1 MVVMLVV
8 SDIEKS
14 VEFYN
19 KLFGL
24 QIVADFGANKTLTGG
39 LALQTQETYKKFIE
53 NDTISYGGNNF
64 ELYFEVDDF
73 DNFVDKLSGF
83 DIVYVHSIKTH
94 SWGQR
99 VIRFYDLDRNII
111 EVGENMK
118 TVCQRFLDS
127 GMTPE
132 QVASRMDVPIQ
143 YIHCLLYTSDA
154 ADD

>member
-143 YIHCLLYTSDA
+143 YIHDCIK
-154 ADD
+154 

>member
-1 MVVMLVV
+1 MKDMAVMLAV

-73 DNFVDKLSGF
+73 DNFAGKLSGF
-83 DIVYVHSIKTH
+83 DIVYVHQIKTH

-99 VIRFYDLDRNII
+99 VVRFYDLDRNII

-143 YIHCLLYTSDA
+143 YIHDCIK
-154 ADD
+154 

>member
-1 MVVMLVV
+1 MKDIVTMLVV

-14 VEFYN
+14 VKFYN

-73 DNFVDKLSGF
+73 DNFVGKLSRF
-83 DIVYVHSIKTH
+83 DIVYVHPIKTH

-99 VIRFYDLDRNII
+99 VVRFYDLDRNII

-118 TVCQRFLDS
+118 TVCRRFLDS

-143 YIHCLLYTSDA
+143 YIHDCIK
-154 ADD
+154 

>member
-1 MVVMLVV
+1 MTLVV
-8 SDIEKS
+8 
-14 VEFYN
+14 N
-19 KLFGL
+19 HLFGL

-143 YIHCLLYTSDA
+143 YIHDCIK
-154 ADD
+154 

>member
-1 MVVMLVV
+1 MKDIVVMLVV

-14 VEFYN
+14 VKFYN
-19 KLFGL
+19 NLFGL
-24 QIVADFGANKTLTGG
+24 QIIADFGANKTLTGG
-39 LALQTQETYKKFIE
+39 LALQTQETYKNFIE
-53 NDTISYGGNNF
+53 NDAISYGGNNF

-73 DNFVDKLSGF
+73 DNFAGKLNGF
-83 DIVYVHSIKTH
+83 DIVYVHPIKTH

-99 VIRFYDLDRNII
+99 VVRFYDLDRNII

-143 YIHCLLYTSDA
+143 YIHDCIK
-154 ADD
+154 

>member
-1 MVVMLVV
+1 MKDMAVMLVV
-8 SDIEKS
+8 SDIDKS

-24 QIVADFGANKTLTGG
+24 QIVADFGANKTLSGG

-53 NDTISYGGNNF
+53 TDSISYGGNNF

-73 DNFVDKLSGF
+73 DNFTSKLRNF
-83 DIVYVHSIKTH
+83 DIVYVHQIKTH

-99 VIRFYDLDRNII
+99 VVRFYDLDRNII

-118 TVCQRFLDS
+118 TVCRRFLDS

-132 QVASRMDVPIQ
+132 QVARRMDVPIQ
-143 YIHCLLYTSDA
+143 YISDCIR
-154 ADD
+154 

>member
-1 MVVMLVV
+1 MKDMAVMLVV

-73 DNFVDKLSGF
+73 DNFAGKLNGF
-83 DIVYVHSIKTH
+83 DIVYVHPLKTH

-99 VIRFYDLDRNII
+99 VVRFYDLDRNII

-143 YIHCLLYTSDA
+143 YIQDCIK
-154 ADD
+154 

>member
-1 MVVMLVV
+1 MKDMAVMLVV
-8 SDIEKS
+8 SDIDKS
-14 VEFYN
+14 VEFYS

-24 QIVADFGANKTLTGG
+24 QIVADFGANKTLSGG

-53 NDTISYGGNNF
+53 TDAISYGGNNF

-73 DNFVDKLSGF
+73 DNFTSKLRNF
-83 DIVYVHSIKTH
+83 DIVYVHPIKTH

-99 VIRFYDLDRNII
+99 VVRFYDLDRNII

-118 TVCQRFLDS
+118 TVCRRFLDS

-132 QVASRMDVPIQ
+132 QVARRMDVPIQ
-143 YIHCLLYTSDA
+143 YISDCIR
-154 ADD
+154 

>member
-143 YIHCLLYTSDA
+143 YIHDCIKEISI
-154 ADD
+154 

>member
-1 MVVMLVV
+1 MKDMVVMLVA

-73 DNFVDKLSGF
+73 DNFVGKLGGF

-99 VIRFYDLDRNII
+99 VVRFYDPDRNII

-143 YIHCLLYTSDA
+143 YIHDCIK
-154 ADD
+154 

>member
-1 MVVMLVV
+1 MLVV
-8 SDIEKS
+8 SDIDKS
-14 VEFYN
+14 VEFYS

-24 QIVADFGANKTLTGG
+24 RIVADFGANKTLSGG

-53 NDTISYGGNNF
+53 TDSISYGGNNF

-73 DNFVDKLSGF
+73 DNFTSKLHNF
-83 DIVYVHSIKTH
+83 DIVYVHQIKTH

-99 VIRFYDLDRNII
+99 VVRFYDLDRNII

-118 TVCQRFLDS
+118 TVCRRFLDS

-132 QVASRMDVPIQ
+132 QVARRMDVPIQ
-143 YIHCLLYTSDA
+143 YISDCIR
-154 ADD
+154 

>member
-1 MVVMLVV
+1 MKDMAVMLVV
-8 SDIEKS
+8 SDIDKS
-14 VEFYN
+14 VEFYS

-24 QIVADFGANKTLTGG
+24 QIVADFGANKTLSGG

-53 NDTISYGGNNF
+53 TDSISYGGNNF

-73 DNFVDKLSGF
+73 DNFTSKLRNF
-83 DIVYVHSIKTH
+83 DIVYVHQIKTH

-99 VIRFYDLDRNII
+99 VVRFYDLDRNII

-118 TVCQRFLDS
+118 TVCRRFLDS

-132 QVASRMDVPIQ
+132 QVARRMDVPVQ
-143 YIHCLLYTSDA
+143 YISDCIR
-154 ADD
+154 

>member
-1 MVVMLVV
+1 MKDMAVMLVV
-8 SDIEKS
+8 SDIDKS

-24 QIVADFGANKTLTGG
+24 QIVADFGANKTLSGG

-53 NDTISYGGNNF
+53 TDAISYGGNNF

-73 DNFVDKLSGF
+73 DNFTSKLRNF
-83 DIVYVHSIKTH
+83 DIVYVHPIKTH

-99 VIRFYDLDRNII
+99 VVRFYDLDRNII

-118 TVCQRFLDS
+118 TVCRRFLDG

-132 QVASRMDVPIQ
+132 QVARRMDVPIQ
-143 YIHCLLYTSDA
+143 YISDCIR
-154 ADD
+154 

>member
-1 MVVMLVV
+1 MKDMAVMLVV
-8 SDIEKS
+8 SDIDKS
-14 VEFYN
+14 VEFYS

-24 QIVADFGANKTLTGG
+24 QIVADFGANKTLSGG

-53 NDTISYGGNNF
+53 TDAISYGGNNF

-73 DNFVDKLSGF
+73 DNFTSKLRNF
-83 DIVYVHSIKTH
+83 DIVYVHPIKTH

-99 VIRFYDLDRNII
+99 VVRFYDLDRNII

-118 TVCQRFLDS
+118 TVCRRFLDS

-132 QVASRMDVPIQ
+132 QVARRMDVPVQ
-143 YIHCLLYTSDA
+143 YISDCIR
-154 ADD
+154 

>member
-1 MVVMLVV
+1 MKDMAVMLVV
-8 SDIEKS
+8 SDIDKS
-14 VEFYN
+14 VEFYS

-24 QIVADFGANKTLTGG
+24 RIVADFGANKTLSGG

-53 NDTISYGGNNF
+53 TDSISYGGNNF

-73 DNFVDKLSGF
+73 DNFTSKLHNF
-83 DIVYVHSIKTH
+83 DIVYVHQIKTH

-99 VIRFYDLDRNII
+99 VVRFYDLDRNII

-118 TVCQRFLDS
+118 TVCRRFLDS

-132 QVASRMDVPIQ
+132 QVARRMDVPIQ
-143 YIHCLLYTSDA
+143 YISDCIR
-154 ADD
+154 

>member
-1 MVVMLVV
+1 MLVV
-8 SDIEKS
+8 SDIDKS
-14 VEFYN
+14 VEFYS

-24 QIVADFGANKTLTGG
+24 QIVADFGANKTLSGG

-53 NDTISYGGNNF
+53 TDAISYGGNNF

-73 DNFVDKLSGF
+73 DNFTSKLRNF
-83 DIVYVHSIKTH
+83 DIVYVHPIKTH

-99 VIRFYDLDRNII
+99 VVRFYDLDRNII

-118 TVCQRFLDS
+118 TVCRRFLDS

-132 QVASRMDVPIQ
+132 QVARRMDVPVQ
-143 YIHCLLYTSDA
+143 YISDCIR
-154 ADD
+154 

>member
-1 MVVMLVV
+1 MKDMVVMLVV

-143 YIHCLLYTSDA
+143 NIHDCIK
-154 ADD
+154 

>member
-1 MVVMLVV
+1 MKDIVTMLVV
-8 SDIEKS
+8 SDIEES
-14 VEFYN
+14 VKFYN

-73 DNFVDKLSGF
+73 DNFVGKLSRF
-83 DIVYVHSIKTH
+83 DIVYVHPIKTH

-99 VIRFYDLDRNII
+99 VVRFFDLDRNII

-118 TVCQRFLDS
+118 TVCRRFLDS

-143 YIHCLLYTSDA
+143 YIHDCIK
-154 ADD
+154 

>member
-83 DIVYVHSIKTH
+83 DIIDYIIVVADLFQHRDFVRNFGLYLARVQRLYISLCLKSVHCFNPPVPSPQRWRRRICINLFQVLICNRTH
-94 SWGQR
+94 
-99 VIRFYDLDRNII
+99 
-111 EVGENMK
+111 
-118 TVCQRFLDS
+118 
-127 GMTPE
+127 
-132 QVASRMDVPIQ
+132 
-143 YIHCLLYTSDA
+143 
-154 ADD
+154 

>member
-1 MVVMLVV
+1 MTGVQTCALP
-8 SDIEKS
+8 I
-14 VEFYN
+14 Y

-143 YIHCLLYTSDA
+143 YIHDCIK
-154 ADD
+154 

>member
-14 VEFYN
+14 VKFYN
-19 KLFGL
+19 ELFGL

-73 DNFVDKLSGF
+73 DNFVCKLSGF
-83 DIVYVHSIKTH
+83 DIVYVHPIKTH

-99 VIRFYDLDRNII
+99 VVRFYDLDRNII

-143 YIHCLLYTSDA
+143 YIHDCIK
-154 ADD
+154 

>member
-1 MVVMLVV
+1 MKDMAVMLVV
-8 SDIEKS
+8 SDIDKS

-24 QIVADFGANKTLTGG
+24 QIVADFGANKTLSGD

-53 NDTISYGGNNF
+53 TDSISYGGNNF

-73 DNFVDKLSGF
+73 DNFTSKLRNF
-83 DIVYVHSIKTH
+83 DIVYVHQIKTH

-99 VIRFYDLDRNII
+99 VVRFYDLDRNII

-118 TVCQRFLDS
+118 TVCRRFLDS

-132 QVASRMDVPIQ
+132 QVARRMDVPIQ
-143 YIHCLLYTSDA
+143 YISDCIR
-154 ADD
+154 

>member
-1 MVVMLVV
+1 MKDMAVMLVV
-8 SDIEKS
+8 SDIDKS

-24 QIVADFGANKTLTGG
+24 RIVADFGANKTLSGG

-53 NDTISYGGNNF
+53 TDSISYGGNNF

-73 DNFVDKLSGF
+73 DNFTSKLHNF
-83 DIVYVHSIKTH
+83 DIVYVHQIKTH

-99 VIRFYDLDRNII
+99 VVRFYDLDRNII

-118 TVCQRFLDS
+118 TVCRRFLDS

-132 QVASRMDVPIQ
+132 QVARRMDVPIQ
-143 YIHCLLYTSDA
+143 YISDCIR
-154 ADD
+154 

>member
-1 MVVMLVV
+1 M
-8 SDIEKS
+8 
-14 VEFYN
+14 
-19 KLFGL
+19 
-24 QIVADFGANKTLTGG
+24 
-39 LALQTQETYKKFIE
+39 QTQETYKKFIE

-143 YIHCLLYTSDA
+143 YIHDCIK
-154 ADD
+154 

>member
-1 MVVMLVV
+1 MKDMVVMLVV

-24 QIVADFGANKTLTGG
+24 QIVADFGANRTLTGG

-143 YIHCLLYTSDA
+143 YIHDCIK
-154 ADD
+154 

>member
-1 MVVMLVV
+1 MKDMVVMLVV

-73 DNFVDKLSGF
+73 DNFVCKLSGF
-83 DIVYVHSIKTH
+83 DIVYVHPIKTH

-99 VIRFYDLDRNII
+99 VVRFYDLDRNII

-143 YIHCLLYTSDA
+143 YIHDCIK
-154 ADD
+154 